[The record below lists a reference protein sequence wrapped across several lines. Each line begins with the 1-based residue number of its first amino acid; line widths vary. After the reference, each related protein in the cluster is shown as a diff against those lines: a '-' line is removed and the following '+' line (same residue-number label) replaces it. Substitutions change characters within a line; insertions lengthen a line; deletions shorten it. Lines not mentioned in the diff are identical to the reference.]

1 MTVANPGMTVGQA
14 RDDGGP
20 ARDDDSVTIAPVRI
34 VRKFPTQSVIYFLCC
49 HLRNHCKIH
58 SGIQITCLSPSR
70 VSPGMVT
77 QLPSDQFRRKEYT
90 CAGIAEL
97 ADNWQR
103 ARIGQPLNYIAP
115 LE

>member
-1 MTVANPGMTVGQA
+1 
-14 RDDGGP
+14 
-20 ARDDDSVTIAPVRI
+20 
-34 VRKFPTQSVIYFLCC
+34 
-49 HLRNHCKIH
+49 
-58 SGIQITCLSPSR
+58 
-70 VSPGMVT
+70 MVT